1 VSSHQFAYPQKRRS
15 TRIDQAVPLVVQGVG
30 AMREP
35 YQEQV
40 STLSI
45 SCHGCTYQSKHEVI
59 QGETVFL
66 DIKAPNSS
74 MAGYSSKARV
84 KWAQKLAVKE
94 RPYQIAVELD
104 IAGNVWGVTTP
115 PPDWF
120 PPRLP
125 EATEPPASG
134 RELKVVARK
143 EQPQLPLLP
152 AESGP
157 DRIPQPAKSDAAVS
171 AAAPLAQLMLGLGEQ
186 IQAMAS
192 EAAAS
197 ALVRE
202 KSRLLE
208 EFRGQIREE
217 AVKTIQNAVTASKE
231 VIVRQAMKELNEA
244 HEAGA
249 RSNYAAWM
257 KKVQQDMEGARAHVL
272 KQGKEVSERLDG
284 MAVSTIER
292 VQRNMEATRSEA
304 VDRFVTRLRDQV
316 VPMLAEAKESMH
328 KLEASGIAFKN
339 QSQAIHAD
347 FEGQLELSAN
357 SSLART
363 QEELEKK
370 SEAIASSA
378 NETLLKFYQKFEKVA
393 QENVEKL
400 LVSVGSQM
408 TRILEEKAAEV
419 SREFAAGLEGYTRS
433 YLESIGKSIAQIP
446 HMVPGSSKQ

>member
-1 VSSHQFAYPQKRRS
+1 VKRH
-15 TRIDQAVPLVVQGVG
+15 LV
-30 AMREP
+30 A
-35 YQEQV
+35 
-40 STLSI
+40 
-45 SCHGCTYQSKHEVI
+45 
-59 QGETVFL
+59 
-66 DIKAPNSS
+66 A
-74 MAGYSSKARV
+74 
-84 KWAQKLAVKE
+84 LA
-94 RPYQIAVELD
+94 A
-104 IAGNVWGVTTP
+104 A
-115 PPDWF
+115 
-120 PPRLP
+120 
-125 EATEPPASG
+125 
-134 RELKVVARK
+134 
-143 EQPQLPLLP
+143 P
-152 AESGP
+152 AESTTLLLDPPEEGLERESYLERRK
-157 DRIPQPAKSDAAVS
+157 RILDALTRAGLRVGAFQSLEAGRKSNVSCACHWTVAV
-171 AAAPLAQLMLGLGEQ
+171 A
-186 IQAMAS
+186 
-192 EAAAS
+192 
-197 ALVRE
+197 
-202 KSRLLE
+202 
-208 EFRGQIREE
+208 
-217 AVKTIQNAVTASKE
+217 ASKE

-328 KLEASGIAFKN
+328 KLEASGTAFKN

-370 SEAIASSA
+370 SIAIASAA
-378 NETLLKFYQKFEKVA
+378 NDTLLNFYQKFERA
-393 QENVEKL
+393 ARENVEAL
-400 LVSVGSQM
+400 LGSVGSQM

-446 HMVPGSSKQ
+446 MNMNSR

>member
-1 VSSHQFAYPQKRRS
+1 MSSHQFAYPQKRRS

-74 MAGYSSKARV
+74 SAGYSSKARV

-115 PPDWF
+115 PSDWF

-125 EATEPPASG
+125 EATETPASG

-143 EQPQLPLLP
+143 EQQQQPPP
-152 AESGP
+152 VESGP
-157 DRIPQPAKSDAAVS
+157 DRIPQPVKSEAAVS

-197 ALVRE
+197 ALLRE

-217 AVKTIQNAVTASKE
+217 AVRTIQNAVAASKE

-244 HEAGA
+244 HEVGA

-257 KKVQQDMEGARAHVL
+257 KKVQQDMEGARQHVL

-316 VPMLAEAKESMH
+316 VPMLAEAKESMQ

-339 QSQAIHAD
+339 QSQAINAD
-347 FEGQLELSAN
+347 FEGQLEFSAN
-357 SSLART
+357 SSLARA

-370 SEAIASSA
+370 SSAIASSA
-378 NETLLKFYQKFEKVA
+378 NETLLNFYQKFEKAA
-393 QENVEKL
+393 QENVEAL
-400 LVSVGSQM
+400 LGSVGSQM

-446 HMVPGSSKQ
+446 HAVPRLSKQ

>member
-74 MAGYSSKARV
+74 TAGYSSKARV

-115 PPDWF
+115 PSDWF

-125 EATEPPASG
+125 EATETPAFG

-143 EQPQLPLLP
+143 EQQQQPPP
-152 AESGP
+152 VESVP
-157 DRIPQPAKSDAAVS
+157 DRIPQPARSEAAGS

-197 ALVRE
+197 ALLRE

-217 AVKTIQNAVTASKE
+217 AVRTIQNAVAASKE

-249 RSNYAAWM
+249 RSNYSAWM
-257 KKVQQDMEGARAHVL
+257 KKVQQDMEGARQHVL
-272 KQGKEVSERLDG
+272 KQGKDVSERLDG

-292 VQRNMEATRSEA
+292 VRRNMEATRSEA

-316 VPMLAEAKESMH
+316 VPMLAEAKESMQ
-328 KLEASGIAFKN
+328 KLEASGTAFKN

-347 FEGQLELSAN
+347 FEGQLEFSAN
-357 SSLART
+357 SSLARA

-378 NETLLKFYQKFEKVA
+378 NETLLNFYQKFERAA
-393 QENVEKL
+393 QENVEAL
-400 LVSVGSQM
+400 LASVGNQM
-408 TRILEEKAAEV
+408 TRILEQKAAEV
-419 SREFAAGLEGYTRS
+419 SREFAAGLESYTRS

-446 HMVPGSSKQ
+446 HAIPGLSKQ